1 MTICKQGI
9 ENLTVAMVQLS
20 AEDYLEYKK
29 KLHKIDNYGRVFME
43 DGKPIKRERF
53 EHELDLVIDWFY
65 SDMYS
70 ALCDIDPNRILD
82 RLDKQFE
89 EWKAKYDR
97 NKRKVG

>member
-9 ENLTVAMVQLS
+9 ENLSVAIVQLA

-29 KLHKIDNYGRVFME
+29 KLHKIDNYGRVYKK
-43 DGKPIKRERF
+43 DGKVIRREHF

-70 ALCDIDPNRILD
+70 ALCCIDANRMFDELD
-82 RLDKQFE
+82 RQFE
-89 EWKAKYDR
+89 EWKSEYDR
-97 NKRKVG
+97 RKRKVG

>member
-9 ENLTVAMVQLS
+9 ENLSVAIVQLS

-29 KLHKIDNYGRVFME
+29 KLHKIDNYGRVFKK
-43 DGKPIKRERF
+43 DGRPIPREYF
-53 EHELDLVIDWFY
+53 EHQLDLVIDWFY

-70 ALCDIDPNRILD
+70 ALCNIDANKMFDELD
-82 RLDKQFE
+82 RQFE

-97 NKRKVG
+97 KMRKVG